1 MQPSNQEET
10 SRRGDEKGGY
20 GRGES
25 KRRELA
31 KLGRGAPPSL
41 SQVSENDQYKLV
53 CLWIGRHFTEMIINN
68 LRIIWPRRGR
78 KPDSISRL
86 SSGTNFNAV
95 DTMYISRSFR
105 SNIVHRGEVHGWLF

>member
-31 KLGRGAPPSL
+31 KLGEREGGRSVVEPS
-41 SQVSENDQYKLV
+41 
-53 CLWIGRHFTEMIINN
+53 F
-68 LRIIWPRRGR
+68 
-78 KPDSISRL
+78 
-86 SSGTNFNAV
+86 
-95 DTMYISRSFR
+95 
-105 SNIVHRGEVHGWLF
+105 